1 MDELLEKDFWDT
13 VKTKAKSALN
23 KTAYNAVTKM
33 GGSNQKLSNSVIA
46 TDLTKRW
53 NRYLA
58 QRRAGHKKIEG
69 NADDLAFFIKRYFGD
84 EAYSDVESLVDELRV
99 EDNNTTTQNPEP
111 IDNKSDDNNPPVDDY
126 DWHRNKNNTGWY
138 RKLPFK
144 NGGFDYLL
152 DDGNTETG
160 EAWVKSDSV
169 FSGNSAKNPPPPIK
183 SPQNPITQPMQNTAQ
198 VQPVVQPQP
207 ANSGIN
213 VKTQV
218 TSQKPV
224 SNTQPAQNTA
234 PVQPQPANPGTQSE
248 NNTTKTQ
255 VTSQKPVSNTQPV
268 QNTAPVQPPLTPEEA
283 ARKARDDK
291 WVLRYHPDFD
301 PDYFV
306 KSQVPYRKPVS
317 NTQPAQNT
325 APVQPVVQPQ
335 PANPGINVKSQVPYQ
350 TPPVSNSNTQKQRIE
365 PTFDNKPA
373 QTPSPKTAPVQP
385 NTFGRK
391 IDWTN
396 PNAIN
401 SAMSRANPE
410 QKAKMIATIKNA
422 VQRNPKLVDEFPA
435 LKAYESQK
443 SNSLNMLTEDE
454 LKTSQV
460 YKVMQGLASYQLT
473 NIKNRDEYGYRDNGN
488 FDNRKRNLLT
498 KIVTINGWNLIMHPE
513 NVNNIPN
520 KTSEKYKKESEKYRK
535 MISDRTIREI
545 ENQLKRRGGRDSV
558 GELYEIVTDHEHLM
572 DILLHA
578 AAHSNR

>member
-183 SPQNPITQPMQNTAQ
+183 SPQNPITQP
-198 VQPVVQPQP
+198 
-207 ANSGIN
+207 
-213 VKTQV
+213 
-218 TSQKPV
+218 
-224 SNTQPAQNTA
+224 
-234 PVQPQPANPGTQSE
+234 
-248 NNTTKTQ
+248 
-255 VTSQKPVSNTQPV
+255 
-268 QNTAPVQPPLTPEEA
+268 
-283 ARKARDDK
+283 
-291 WVLRYHPDFD
+291 
-301 PDYFV
+301 
-306 KSQVPYRKPVS
+306 
-317 NTQPAQNT
+317 AQNT

-350 TPPVSNSNTQKQRIE
+350 KPPVSNSNTQKQRIE

>member
-99 EDNNTTTQNPEP
+99 KDNNTTTQNPEP

-160 EAWVKSDSV
+160 QAWVKSDSV

-183 SPQNPITQPMQNTAQ
+183 SPSNPITQPAQNTA
-198 VQPVVQPQP
+198 PQSE
-207 ANSGIN
+207 NN
-213 VKTQV
+213 TTKTQV

-224 SNTQPAQNTA
+224 SNTQPVQNTA

-255 VTSQKPVSNTQPV
+255 VTSQKPVSNTQP
-268 QNTAPVQPPLTPEEA
+268 APNLSI
-283 ARKARDDK
+283 
-291 WVLRYHPDFD
+291 F
-301 PDYFV
+301 
-306 KSQVPYRKPVS
+306 SQKKPVS
-317 NTQPAQNT
+317 NTQPAPNLSIFSQNT

-350 TPPVSNSNTQKQRIE
+350 KPPVSNSNTQKQRIE

-410 QKAKMIATIKNA
+410 QRTKMIATIKNA

-473 NIKNRDEYGYRDNGN
+473 NIKNRDEYGYRD

-545 ENQLKRRGGRDSV
+545 ENQLKRRDGRDSV